1 MSDKLTCLH
10 SLCEW
15 QLEITERLRA
25 KNDSEEEAVTWR
37 VMPVGWDREGNTYWL
52 FDDNRLWIQR
62 VPIKA
67 IKKSKPKR
75 TYPTKNASTRKKA
88 RRMPQPRPAGR
99 RSSRLSSTKKDSVG
113 NQDLFDSDSE
123 LSPPPDDD
131 DDDDDVGETKNIARS
146 WFEFETICITRHEW
160 QAFVDRFAK
169 SKHPDERNMHN
180 YISKEILPPILEVIH
195 AEEKRLAIEAALSNR
210 KRSSRIALRDSE
222 REQREREEAELRDQ
236 KARAAAAIQAERERT
251 MREVAERQ
259 TQKSREDR
267 LRERGERLLA
277 RERMMQERMAQEE
290 ANKTVDEWR
299 LRCEICKMD
308 EMSPAESRPVVAC
321 EKCSNWQHA
330 TCWDEEDRQ
339 RNAQP
344 RNWEDTT
351 FVCRRC
357 DLSLTPN
364 EASTLSAPSKMHDQP
379 LLSGQDSAPPE
390 RPALLHHGSAPAIT
404 VSPLHSSAAS
414 VPSQRIKSP
423 TLKPLLSPRG
433 SFPLRTHHM
442 RSPLSRPVE
451 PDSNPPSI
459 SLDTPERESPFS

>member
-1 MSDKLTCLH
+1 MSEKLTCLH

-15 QLEITERLRA
+15 QLEIPERLRA

-62 VPIKA
+62 VPIKVV
-67 IKKSKPKR
+67 KKSKPKR
-75 TYPTKNASTRKKA
+75 AHPTKNASTAKKA
-88 RRMPQPRPAGR
+88 RAMPPPRPAGR
-99 RSSRLSSTKKDSVG
+99 RSSRLNSAKKESV
-113 NQDLFDSDSE
+113 NTQDLFDTDSE

-131 DDDDDVGETKNIARS
+131 DDDVGAAKDIDRP

-222 REQREREEAELRDQ
+222 REQREREEAELREQ
-236 KARAAAAIQAERERT
+236 KARAAATIQAERERT
-251 MREVAERQ
+251 MREAAERQ

-277 RERMMQERMAQEE
+277 RERMMHERMAQEE
-290 ANKTVDEWR
+290 AKKAVDEWR

-308 EMSPAESRPVVAC
+308 EMSPAETRPVVAC

-330 TCWDEEDRQ
+330 TCWDEEDRR
-339 RNAQP
+339 RNVQP
-344 RNWEDTT
+344 RNWDDTT
-351 FVCRRC
+351 FVCRHC
-357 DLSLTPN
+357 DLPSTRH
-364 EASTLSAPSKMHDQP
+364 EASTLVAPTNMHAETMT
-379 LLSGQDSAPPE
+379 STQDPTPPE
-390 RPALLHHGSAPAIT
+390 RPAMLQHDPVPAMT
-404 VSPLHSSAAS
+404 MSPLHSSATS
-414 VPSQRIKSP
+414 IPLQRIKSP
-423 TLKPLLSPRG
+423 TLKPLLSPQG
-433 SFPLRTHHM
+433 SFPLRTQHM
-442 RSPLSRPVE
+442 RSPLSRPME
-451 PDSNPPSI
+451 PDSNPPAI
-459 SLDTPERESPFS
+459 SLDTSERESPLS